1 MVLETRAAEIF
12 FGELSLLDHRAHR
25 AVEHDDAFAQERSE
39 RMIENVG
46 HREEAI

>member
-1 MVLETRAAEIF
+1 MICKTRAAEIF
-12 FGELSLLDHRAHR
+12 FGELALLNHRAHR
-25 AVEHDDAFAQERSE
+25 AVEHDDAFPQERSE